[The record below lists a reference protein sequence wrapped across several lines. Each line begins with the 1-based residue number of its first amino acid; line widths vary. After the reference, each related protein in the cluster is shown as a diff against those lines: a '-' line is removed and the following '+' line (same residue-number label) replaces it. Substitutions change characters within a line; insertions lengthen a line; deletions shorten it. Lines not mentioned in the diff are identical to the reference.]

1 MDEDRQATFG
11 PNGELETDA
20 PEATG
25 ENDFG
30 EETGADETDGGF
42 NRYAVV
48 SLLQKAIRRSDEE
61 VSAWAAWE
69 LARSG
74 FGWNLWD
81 RLNTFVVEDLRADER
96 AALLVGRYEELADR
110 WGEASRRGQMA
121 AVQAALVVARARSA
135 REGANAVNC
144 FHAIAKRRAEARAE
158 GREPEHTF
166 PIETADL
173 DGGGR
178 FDVALDGHTGEGARL
193 DRGSPFFR
201 VHGARV
207 GPEGE
212 TAPSSRWKR
221 LRMALDEYDYTD
233 EQVEHALSTVDA
245 DERWAEPDL
254 DGPR

>member
-1 MDEDRQATFG
+1 MDEERQATFG
-11 PNGELETDA
+11 PDGELETDA

-25 ENDFG
+25 QNDLG

-48 SLLQKAIRRSDEE
+48 SLLQKAVRRSDEE
-61 VSAWAAWE
+61 VAAWAAWE

-96 AALLVGRYEELADR
+96 AALLVGRYEDLADR
-110 WGEASRRGQMA
+110 WGEDSRRGQMA
-121 AVQAALVVARARSA
+121 AVQAALVTARAHSA

-144 FHAIAKRRAEARAE
+144 FAEIAEKRAEALREGAE
-158 GREPEHTF
+158 PTHTF
-166 PIETADL
+166 PVEPADL
-173 DGGGR
+173 REGGT

-201 VHGARV
+201 VYGARV

-212 TAPSSRWKR
+212 TDPSARWKR
-221 LRMALDEYDYTD
+221 LRMALDAYEYTD
-233 EQVEHALSTVDA
+233 AEVERALSAVDPA
-245 DERWAEPDL
+245 DRWSEPDL
-254 DGPR
+254 D